1 MANHGYIGKSDE
13 RHAFCHN
20 YVKQLDRLIER
31 LNKMKNDF
39 KIKKEPPKKR
49 FTRKRNTERTL
60 KNSQLS
66 NNKKNLSKRI
76 ELLKARMNKTKRVTN
91 LSSTKEAL
99 IGQNKT
105 GLEKYTKMEANN
117 YVENNNFKLNIINI
131 NVNEAKKK
139 TYIPNLS
146 EQILNIYN
154 FNEAIIYD
162 KRSFF
167 TIYYIFLIAKQ
178 VIMHA
183 FFYRSPLEPLSI
195 RLSLLKFML
204 GCDLALN
211 AIFYTDDKVSEKYNS
226 AKSAIV
232 FAFTNNLIVILLS
245 TLIGYVMFIFLGN
258 LNNSTNQIRNLFREE
273 EEKIKNNKKYTVSFQ
288 RKKEIICEVKR
299 IMRNYKIK
307 VIIFY
312 IIEFVCMIF
321 FWYYVTIFCNIYKKT
336 QLSWLLDCALTIII
350 RIIID
355 FLLNMILALLYKLSI
370 GLKSNCL
377 YRVMIFFYCF
387 S

>member
-1 MANHGYIGKSDE
+1 
-13 RHAFCHN
+13 
-20 YVKQLDRLIER
+20 
-31 LNKMKNDF
+31 
-39 KIKKEPPKKR
+39 
-49 FTRKRNTERTL
+49 
-60 KNSQLS
+60 
-66 NNKKNLSKRI
+66 
-76 ELLKARMNKTKRVTN
+76 
-91 LSSTKEAL
+91 
-99 IGQNKT
+99 
-105 GLEKYTKMEANN
+105 
-117 YVENNNFKLNIINI
+117 
-131 NVNEAKKK
+131 
-139 TYIPNLS
+139 
-146 EQILNIYN
+146 
-154 FNEAIIYD
+154 
-162 KRSFF
+162 
-167 TIYYIFLIAKQ
+167 
-178 VIMHA
+178 MHA
-183 FFYRSPLEPLSI
+183 FLYRSPLEPLSI

-336 QLSWLLDCALTIII
+336 QLSWLLDCAITIII
-350 RIIID
+350 RIVID

-370 GLKSNCL
+370 GLKNNCL
-377 YRVMIFFYCF
+377 YRTVIFLYCF